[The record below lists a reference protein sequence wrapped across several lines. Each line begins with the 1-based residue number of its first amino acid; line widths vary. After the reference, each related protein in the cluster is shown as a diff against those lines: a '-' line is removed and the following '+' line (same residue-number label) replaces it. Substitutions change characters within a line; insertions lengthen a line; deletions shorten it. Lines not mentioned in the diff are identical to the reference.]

1 MKTRHKMLKN
11 IFLICAG
18 SLVLSAAFTA
28 CSVPQQLTTPASPE
42 FPANYGLRQADTTQS
57 ETIQW
62 KNYFKDKALIQLIDY
77 ALAHN
82 IEKLIADQRAYAMRA
97 QFIMSRNYM
106 LPSVNAATSTG
117 VTRFGDYTIDGVG
130 NFDSNR
136 STNISEKQRIP
147 QPVPDFMIGF
157 TTEWEVNLAGK
168 LRNRKKAAY
177 QRWMAGEEGRHL
189 IATQVVSEVARLYY
203 ELLALDTEL
212 EIIRKNIGIQER
224 ALEVVDI
231 QKQSGRIN
239 EAGVK
244 QFKALLLKA
253 KALEVEVQQEIVVVE
268 NSLNSLMGRYP
279 QRVVRKDT
287 IDVNDLPQL
296 LKVGVPANLI
306 SNRPDVRAAERE
318 FFATRYDLK
327 AARAAFY
334 PNIMINGNFGLN
346 AFSSDL
352 LFETPASLAY
362 MLIGGLTMPLINRNQ
377 ITAHYRNA
385 FVTSNQSF
393 FQFQRAMLK
402 GVEEVN
408 TEFNK
413 LQNYK
418 RVAEFKLQEVSEL
431 KQAVDISNE
440 LFLTGYASYMEV
452 LLTRQNRLESELQL
466 TEANKEQFMAAI
478 QLYKALGGGWR

>member
-1 MKTRHKMLKN
+1 
-11 IFLICAG
+11 
-18 SLVLSAAFTA
+18 
-28 CSVPQQLTTPASPE
+28 
-42 FPANYGLRQADTTQS
+42 
-57 ETIQW
+57 
-62 KNYFKDKALIQLIDY
+62 
-77 ALAHN
+77 
-82 IEKLIADQRAYAMRA
+82 
-97 QFIMSRNYM
+97 
-106 LPSVNAATSTG
+106 
-117 VTRFGDYTIDGVG
+117 
-130 NFDSNR
+130 
-136 STNISEKQRIP
+136 
-147 QPVPDFMIGF
+147 MIGF

-393 FQFQRAMLK
+393 FQFQRAMLR

>member
-1 MKTRHKMLKN
+1 MKNRHKMLKH
-11 IFLICAG
+11 IFLMCAG
-18 SLVLSAAFTA
+18 GLVLSAAFTA

-42 FPANYGLRQADTTQS
+42 YPANYGLRQTDTTQA
-57 ETIQW
+57 ENIQW

-82 IEKLIADQRAYAMRA
+82 IDKLIADQRAYAMRA

-106 LPSVNAATSTG
+106 FPSVNAATSTG

-147 QPVPDFMIGF
+147 QPIPDFMIGF

-224 ALEVVDI
+224 ALEIVDI

-253 KALEVEVQQEIVVVE
+253 KALEVEIQQEIVVVE
-268 NSLNSLMGRYP
+268 NSLNSLMGRFP

-393 FQFQRAMLK
+393 FQFQRAMLR